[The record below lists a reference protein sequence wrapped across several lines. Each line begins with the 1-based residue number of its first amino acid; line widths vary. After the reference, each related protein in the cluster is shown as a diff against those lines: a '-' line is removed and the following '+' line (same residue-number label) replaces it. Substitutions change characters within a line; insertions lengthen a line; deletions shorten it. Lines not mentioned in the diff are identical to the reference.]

1 MNQIETII
9 PEGFEPFG
17 HSGNFADAIGPF
29 FIREK
34 PAGGYR
40 YGFRTRAQHANPN
53 GVAHGGALFSFAD
66 HITGHAIVHT
76 LNRMCATLKFKVEYL
91 SPGPL
96 DELIEGEVE
105 FTRVT
110 RTMAFIRVRLFA
122 GTRIV
127 LTADGCGKLFAVIA
141 PELSPPAASVP
152 ADIVS
157 PPPQGFHPF
166 PDQGGFPGMWGP
178 VYYQRSDDGG
188 FRYGFHARAMHDN
201 SNGVV
206 HGGVLYTF
214 ADDIIARAASG
225 ISKRYATTVTMNV
238 EYLSAGPLNAWIEGA
253 TDVTHMD
260 VHIDDG
266 FAFIRARVFC
276 GGRTILTADGICRL
290 LGDYKKAKPQSRE
303 TAA

>member
-9 PEGFEPFG
+9 PEGFEAFG

-29 FIREK
+29 FIRQK
-34 PAGGYR
+34 PDGGYR
-40 YGFRTRAQHANPN
+40 YGFRTGAQHANPN

-66 HITGHAIVHT
+66 HITDHAIVDT
-76 LNRMCATLKFKVEYL
+76 LGRPCATLKFKVEYL

-96 DELIEGEVE
+96 DALIEGEVE
-105 FTRVT
+105 LTRVT
-110 RTMAFIRVRLFA
+110 RTMAFVRVRLFA
-122 GTRIV
+122 GSRIV
-127 LTADGCGKLFAVIA
+127 LTADGCGKLFAGLA
-141 PELSPPAASVP
+141 PGQPPQPSSAP
-152 ADIVS
+152 ADIV
-157 PPPQGFHPF
+157 PPPPGGFRPF
-166 PDQGGFPGMWGP
+166 PDQGGFPGLWGP
-178 VYYQRSDDGG
+178 VYYHRRDDGS
-188 FRYGFHARAMHDN
+188 FRYGFQARAMHDN
-201 SNGVV
+201 SNGIV

-238 EYLSAGPLNAWIEGA
+238 EYLSAGPLGAWIEGA
-253 TDVTHMD
+253 TEVTHM
-260 VHIDDG
+260 DDG

-290 LGDYKKAKPQSRE
+290 LGAYKKIKPQSRE

>member
-9 PEGFEPFG
+9 PEGFEAFG

-29 FIREK
+29 FIRQK
-34 PAGGYR
+34 PDGGYR
-40 YGFRTRAQHANPN
+40 YGFRTGAQHANPN

-66 HITGHAIVHT
+66 HITGHAIVDT
-76 LNRMCATLKFKVEYL
+76 LGRPCATLKFKVEYL

-96 DELIEGEVE
+96 DALIEGEVE
-105 FTRVT
+105 LTRVT
-110 RTMAFIRVRLFA
+110 RTMAFVRVRLFA
-122 GTRIV
+122 GSRIV
-127 LTADGCGKLFAVIA
+127 LTADGCGKLFAGLA
-141 PELSPPAASVP
+141 PGQPPQPSSAP
-152 ADIVS
+152 ADIV
-157 PPPQGFHPF
+157 PPPPGGFRPF
-166 PDQGGFPGMWGP
+166 PDQGGFPGLWGP
-178 VYYQRSDDGG
+178 VYYHRRDDGS
-188 FRYGFHARAMHDN
+188 FRYGFQARAMHDN
-201 SNGVV
+201 SNGIV

-238 EYLSAGPLNAWIEGA
+238 EYLSAGPLGAWIEGA
-253 TDVTHMD
+253 TEVTHM
-260 VHIDDG
+260 DDG

-290 LGDYKKAKPQSRE
+290 LGAYKKIKPQSRE

>member
-9 PEGFEPFG
+9 PEGFEAFG

-29 FIREK
+29 FIRQK
-34 PAGGYR
+34 PDRGYR
-40 YGFRTRAQHANPN
+40 YGFRTGAQHANPN

-66 HITGHAIVHT
+66 HITGHAIVDT
-76 LNRMCATLKFKVEYL
+76 LGRPCATLKFKVEYL

-96 DELIEGEVE
+96 DALIEGEVE
-105 FTRVT
+105 LTRVT
-110 RTMAFIRVRLFA
+110 RTMAFVRVRLFA
-122 GTRIV
+122 GSRIV
-127 LTADGCGKLFAVIA
+127 LTADGCGKLFAGLA
-141 PELSPPAASVP
+141 PGQPPQPSSAP
-152 ADIVS
+152 ADIV
-157 PPPQGFHPF
+157 PPPPGGFRPF
-166 PDQGGFPGMWGP
+166 PDQGGFPGLWGP
-178 VYYQRSDDGG
+178 VYYHRRDDGS
-188 FRYGFHARAMHDN
+188 FRYGFQARAMHDN
-201 SNGVV
+201 SNGIV

-238 EYLSAGPLNAWIEGA
+238 EYLSAGPLGAWIEGA
-253 TDVTHMD
+253 TEVTHM
-260 VHIDDG
+260 DDG

-290 LGDYKKAKPQSRE
+290 LGAYKKIKPQSRE

>member
-9 PEGFEPFG
+9 PEGFEAFG

-29 FIREK
+29 FIRQK
-34 PAGGYR
+34 PDGGYR
-40 YGFRTRAQHANPN
+40 YGFRTGAQHANPN

-66 HITGHAIVHT
+66 HITGHAIVDT
-76 LNRMCATLKFKVEYL
+76 LGRPCATLKFKVEYL

-96 DELIEGEVE
+96 DALIEGEVE
-105 FTRVT
+105 LTRVT
-110 RTMAFIRVRLFA
+110 RTMAFVRVRLFA
-122 GTRIV
+122 GSRIV
-127 LTADGCGKLFAVIA
+127 LTADGCGKLFASLA
-141 PELSPPAASVP
+141 PGQPPQPSSAP
-152 ADIVS
+152 ADIV
-157 PPPQGFHPF
+157 PPPPGGFRPF
-166 PDQGGFPGMWGP
+166 PDQGGFPGLWGP
-178 VYYQRSDDGG
+178 VYYHRRDDGS
-188 FRYGFHARAMHDN
+188 FRYGFQARAMHDN
-201 SNGVV
+201 SNGIV

-238 EYLSAGPLNAWIEGA
+238 EYLSAGPLGAWIEGA
-253 TDVTHMD
+253 TEVTHM
-260 VHIDDG
+260 DDG

-290 LGDYKKAKPQSRE
+290 LGAYKKIKPQSRE